1 MIVIQ
6 LGSVHFT
13 IIVYLVILVAL
24 IYFKP
29 ALMFDAAGNPKSFS
43 AHTTATTSPFAPVF
57 TLPLLAI
64 LIYFIVSV
72 LSLMRIQAS
81 A

>member
-1 MIVIQ
+1 MIIIQ

-13 IIVYLVILVAL
+13 IMIYLVVLVAL

-43 AHTTATTSPFAPVF
+43 AQTTPTTSPFAPVF
-57 TLPLLAI
+57 ILPLLAI

-72 LSLMRIQAS
+72 LSLMRVRAT